1 MTIQRHQEL
10 LQVAIAAH
18 EALPL
23 IREFFD
29 EPEIQK
35 LIAADKKLRE
45 TENELMALYLMEG
58 GSLYHKS
65 NLENS
70 DVHT

>member
-23 IREFFD
+23 IREFLD

-35 LIAADKKLRE
+35 LIDADKILRE

-70 DVHT
+70 DAHT